1 MAIGPRP
8 LAPLLLFGLLPVAS
22 WFIIRPLL
30 EPLPSIPALYSSFG
44 LSIFAFLATIYL
56 IPTLGPVFI
65 KANLK
70 GRDLLKVYKNEVEMY
85 AENLFWS
92 RVEADHFF
100 SDRKVWASYVPLFMC
115 CPSSSLF
122 RSHSQLPFVRM
133 SMESRL
139 KKELQLWSFLITRF
153 DLRLSIFHFFHES

>member
-65 KANLK
+65 KSNLK

-85 AENLFWS
+85 AEN
-92 RVEADHFF
+92 FF
-100 SDRKVWASYVPLFMC
+100 
-115 CPSSSLF
+115 
-122 RSHSQLPFVRM
+122 
-133 SMESRL
+133 
-139 KKELQLWSFLITRF
+139 
-153 DLRLSIFHFFHES
+153 